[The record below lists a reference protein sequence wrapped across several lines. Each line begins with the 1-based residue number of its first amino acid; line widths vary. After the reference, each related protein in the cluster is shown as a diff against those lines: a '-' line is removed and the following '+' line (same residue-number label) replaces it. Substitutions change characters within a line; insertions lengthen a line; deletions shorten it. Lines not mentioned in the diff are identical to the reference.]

1 MKSVLNVIRNQTL
14 SLQISLIYINF
25 KFNLKH
31 FNCNGSF
38 RLTILQNLASSK
50 CKVEYVHLIPYVVP
64 LMLCN
69 FLPVHLIKEILPMIY
84 CLLFLAMDFS
94 LTLEISFQ
102 QTDLYI
108 FTGKYAI
115 MNNASVVLCL
125 LPH

>member
-1 MKSVLNVIRNQTL
+1 
-14 SLQISLIYINF
+14 
-25 KFNLKH
+25 
-31 FNCNGSF
+31 
-38 RLTILQNLASSK
+38 
-50 CKVEYVHLIPYVVP
+50 
-64 LMLCN
+64 MLCN